1 MKSAGTA
8 GDIVVILRYFD
19 TQCDS
24 LGFFLDET
32 QPSFT
37 NYDCISA
44 CCLLAC
50 HTTLRAILTTTKRLE
65 RMSYGPDLNP
75 EASIKE
81 VFSSKSIPSQQVLK
95 Y

>member
-1 MKSAGTA
+1 
-8 GDIVVILRYFD
+8 VVILRYFD

-24 LGFFLDET
+24 LGFFLGRNGT
-32 QPSFT
+32 PFT

-44 CCLLAC
+44 CLLA
-50 HTTLRAILTTTKRLE
+50 LRLDVQFSPRQRLE
-65 RMSYGPDLNP
+65 RMSYGPDLHP
-75 EASIKE
+75 EASIKG